1 MSGAQK
7 EVTIYDIAERLKISA
22 TTVSRGL
29 QDHPKIS
36 EKTKKKILAV
46 AAEMGYRSNP
56 FASSLR
62 TKRGN
67 IIGVIVPRLNSYFM
81 SEVIAGIEKVVNE
94 ANYNLFISQSLET
107 MQKEISNA
115 KAMFNNRVEG
125 LLVSLAYTTD
135 NIDHFEPFITKNI
148 PVIFFDRVQEHTKC
162 PSIFI
167 DNYKAAYQLTTHLI
181 EQGCK
186 RILHIGGNQ
195 LRNVY
200 AERCNGYKKALE
212 DHKLPFDD
220 ELLIINDLSTQ
231 AGQDAG
237 EIILNMKVKPDAV
250 FAANDVCAVSC
261 MQFLMDAGIRVPQD
275 MAFAGFNNDPMSRVI
290 KPNLTTID
298 YRGFEMG
305 ELAAKLLI
313 GHLTDNADLKQT
325 HSLILRSELIV
336 RESSKR
342 KE

>member
-1 MSGAQK
+1 MSETHK
-7 EVTIYDIAERLKISA
+7 EITIYDIAERLKISA

-46 AAEMGYRSNP
+46 AAEMGYRTNP

-81 SEVIAGIEKVVNE
+81 SEVIAGVEKVVNE

-115 KAMFNNRVEG
+115 RAMFNNRVEG
-125 LLVSLAYTTD
+125 LLVSLAYTTN

-186 RILHIGGNQ
+186 RILHIGGSQ

-200 AERCNGYKKALE
+200 DDRYNGYKKALE
-212 DHKLPFDD
+212 EHNLPFDD
-220 ELLIINDLSTQ
+220 DLLIINDLSTQ

-237 EIILNMKVKPDAV
+237 EIILNMKAKPDAV

-275 MAFAGFNNDPMSRVI
+275 MAFAGFNNDPISRVI

-336 RESSKR
+336 RDSSKR
-342 KE
+342 KK

>member
-167 DNYKAAYQLTTHLI
+167 DNYKAAYQLTKHLI

-186 RILHIGGNQ
+186 RILHIGGSQ

-200 AERCNGYKKALE
+200 ADRYNGYKKALE
-212 DHKLPFDD
+212 DHNLPFDD
-220 ELLIINDLSTQ
+220 DLLIINDLSTQ

-237 EIILNMKVKPDAV
+237 DLILKMEVKPDAV
-250 FAANDVCAVSC
+250 FVANDVCAVSC

>member
-1 MSGAQK
+1 MSEPRK
-7 EVTIYDIAERLKISA
+7 EVTIYDIAEKLNISA

-36 EKTKKKILAV
+36 DKTKKKILAV

-81 SEVIAGIEKVVNE
+81 SDVIAGIEKVINE
-94 ANYNLFISQSLET
+94 SNYNLFISQSLES
-107 MQKEISNA
+107 MKKEVSNA
-115 KAMFNNRVEG
+115 RAMFNNRVDG
-125 LLVSLAYTTD
+125 LLVSLAYNTD
-135 NIDHFEPFITKNI
+135 NLDHFEPFITKNI
-148 PVIFFDRVQEHTKC
+148 PVIFFDRVQEHLQF
-162 PSIFI
+162 PNIFI

-186 RILHIGGNQ
+186 RILHIGGSQ

-200 AERCNGYKKALE
+200 IERYNGYKRALE
-212 DHKLPFDD
+212 DHNLPFDD
-220 ELLIINDLSTQ
+220 ELLIVSDLTTQ

-237 EIILNMKVKPDAV
+237 GTILKMETKPDAV
-250 FAANDVCAVSC
+250 FAANDISAVSC
-261 MQFLMDAGIRVPQD
+261 MQFLMDAGVRVPED
-275 MAFAGFNNDPMSRVI
+275 IAFAGFNNDPMSRVVR
-290 KPNLTTID
+290 PQLTTID
-298 YRGFEMG
+298 YKGFEMG
-305 ELAAKLLI
+305 EVAAKLLL

-325 HSLILRSELIV
+325 HSLILRSEMIV
-336 RESSKR
+336 RDSSKR
-342 KE
+342 KG